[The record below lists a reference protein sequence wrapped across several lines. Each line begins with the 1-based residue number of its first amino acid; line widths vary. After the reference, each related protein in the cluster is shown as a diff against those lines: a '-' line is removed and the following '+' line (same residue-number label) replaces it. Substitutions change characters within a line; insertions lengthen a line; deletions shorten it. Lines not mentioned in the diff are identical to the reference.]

1 MSTPE
6 QIDQTF
12 ASAVRETR
20 TRLGVSQDRLAAEV
34 TKRGYSFHVTTVGKI
49 ERGDRRVTV
58 GEAVA
63 LADALDVSLESLVH
77 NKQDLTA
84 SFAEHNQARTSFIME
99 ASRYVETMLSVA
111 AAADRQSD
119 LRKEDEQW
127 LAEAFLRQTPADL
140 TEDARYALDAA
151 ISRRGVDPGGF
162 WVKQLVRSVGEG
174 AEWARSH
181 RQDESDG

>member
-1 MSTPE
+1 MNTPE
-6 QIDQTF
+6 QIDESF

-34 TKRGYSFHVTTVGKI
+34 AKRGYSFHVTTVGKI

-84 SFAEHNQARTSFIME
+84 SFAEHGQARTAFILE
-99 ASRYVETMLSVA
+99 AARYVETMLSVA
-111 AAADRQSD
+111 AAADNQAD
-119 LRKEDEQW
+119 LRHEDEQW
-127 LAEAFLRQTPADL
+127 LAEAFLVQTPADL

-151 ISRRGVDPGGF
+151 ISRRGIDPDGV
-162 WVKQLVRSVGEG
+162 WVKRLVRSVTEG
-174 AEWARSH
+174 AEWAQARRKSN
-181 RQDESDG
+181 GNG